1 MNISSLCHNFDE
13 LQTLLARINIKF
25 NIISITETRLKKRSI
40 RNINID
46 LNGYATEHTPTEASC
61 GGALLYIDSSLNY
74 IVRNDLKLYK
84 TRELESVFIEI
95 INPKGKNVIVACIY
109 RHPSM
114 NPTEFID
121 IYLSELLQ
129 KLSRKDKKIMLMGD
143 FNIDLLKYDTNKD
156 STMFLDIMYTNFL
169 LPYIT
174 IPTRVT
180 THSKT
185 LIDNIFSNNI
195 EDGLISGNIITTI
208 SDHYA
213 QFLLQKNIKIEKK
226 EKNIFR
232 HNFKNFNED
241 LFDYKL
247 NQINWNAI
255 LEIDKKDIDTSF
267 NNFFLTFNSLLQQH
281 APIKKLSNK
290 EIKTLRKPWITSGI
304 LKSINKKNKIDRK
317 SARTKNV
324 VKKEELHEL
333 YKTYKNYLKK

>member
-25 NIISITETRLKKRSI
+25 NIIGITETRLKKHSI

-46 LNGYATEHTPTEASC
+46 LNGYAIEHTPTEASC
-61 GGALLYIDSSLNY
+61 GGALLYIDISLNY
-74 IVRNDLKLYK
+74 IVRNDFKLYK
-84 TRELESVFIEI
+84 KRELESVFIEI

-129 KLSRKDKKIMLMGD
+129 KLSREDKTIMLMGD

-169 LPYIT
+169 LPYRK

-290 EIKTLRKPWITSGI
+290 EIKTLRKPWITSRI
-304 LKSINKKNKIDRK
+304 IKSINKKKKMSSRKKSYMNSIKPIKI
-317 SARTKNV
+317 T
-324 VKKEELHEL
+324 
-333 YKTYKNYLKK
+333 

>member
-1 MNISSLCHNFDE
+1 MKFLI
-13 LQTLLARINIKF
+13 LL
-25 NIISITETRLKKRSI
+25 
-40 RNINID
+40 
-46 LNGYATEHTPTEASC
+46 
-61 GGALLYIDSSLNY
+61 
-74 IVRNDLKLYK
+74 
-84 TRELESVFIEI
+84 
-95 INPKGKNVIVACIY
+95 IVACTY

-114 NPTEFID
+114 NPTELID

-129 KLSRKDKKIMLMGD
+129 KLSREDKTIMLMSD

-185 LIDNIFSNNI
+185 LIDNTFSDNI

-267 NNFFLTFNSLLQQH
+267 NNFFLIFNSLLQQH
-281 APIKKLSNK
+281 APIKNLSNK

-304 LKSINKKNKIDRK
+304 LKSINKKNKIHRK

-324 VKKEELHEL
+324 VKKEDFNEFFCDIPKRIEKKKRETRRKYQHYLLNPVVNTFHLDPANPEEVQS
-333 YKTYKNYLKK
+333 YIKTLKNNKSTGPSSIPNKLLRQFKKPLSEPLTLRINLTFTEGKFPAILKMGKFFPVHKKRI

>member
-25 NIISITETRLKKRSI
+25 NIIGITETRLKKHSI

-46 LNGYATEHTPTEASC
+46 LNGYAIEHTPTEASC
-61 GGALLYIDSSLNY
+61 GGALLYIDISLNY
-74 IVRNDLKLYK
+74 IVRNDFKLYK
-84 TRELESVFIEI
+84 KRELESVFIEI

-109 RHPSM
+109 RRPSM

-129 KLSRKDKKIMLMGD
+129 KLSREDKTIMLMGD

-169 LPYIT
+169 LPYRK

-290 EIKTLRKPWITSGI
+290 EIKTLRKPWITSRI
-304 LKSINKKNKIDRK
+304 IKSINKKKKMSSRKKSYMNSIKPIKI
-317 SARTKNV
+317 T
-324 VKKEELHEL
+324 
-333 YKTYKNYLKK
+333 

>member
-1 MNISSLCHNFDE
+1 MPLLFLKFISVNKKGSSSENVLLDKLSGAINGGNLENSSSYFDVDNVNTKFSKNQFDGINFFHMNISSLCHNFDE
-13 LQTLLARINIKF
+13 LQTLLARTNIKF
-25 NIISITETRLKKRSI
+25 NIIGITETRLKKHSI

-46 LNGYATEHTPTEASC
+46 LNGNAIEHTPTEASC

-84 TRELESVFIEI
+84 KRELESVFIEI
-95 INPKGKNVIVACIY
+95 INPKGKNVIVSCIY

-114 NPTEFID
+114 NPTEFTD

-129 KLSRKDKKIMLMGD
+129 KLSREDKTIMLMGD

-180 THSKT
+180 THSET

-195 EDGLISGNIITTI
+195 EDGLIFGNIITTI

-213 QFLLQKNIKIEKK
+213 QFLLQKNINIEKK
-226 EKNIFR
+226 R
-232 HNFKNFNED
+232 HISSQ
-241 LFDYKL
+241 L
-247 NQINWNAI
+247 
-255 LEIDKKDIDTSF
+255 
-267 NNFFLTFNSLLQQH
+267 
-281 APIKKLSNK
+281 
-290 EIKTLRKPWITSGI
+290 
-304 LKSINKKNKIDRK
+304 
-317 SARTKNV
+317 
-324 VKKEELHEL
+324 
-333 YKTYKNYLKK
+333 

>member
-1 MNISSLCHNFDE
+1 M
-13 LQTLLARINIKF
+13 
-25 NIISITETRLKKRSI
+25 
-40 RNINID
+40 
-46 LNGYATEHTPTEASC
+46 
-61 GGALLYIDSSLNY
+61 
-74 IVRNDLKLYK
+74 
-84 TRELESVFIEI
+84 
-95 INPKGKNVIVACIY
+95 IVACIY

-129 KLSRKDKKIMLMGD
+129 KLSREDKTIMLMGD

-185 LIDNIFSNNI
+185 LIDNIFSSNI

-226 EKNIFR
+226 EKIYFVIT
-232 HNFKNFNED
+232 
-241 LFDYKL
+241 L
-247 NQINWNAI
+247 
-255 LEIDKKDIDTSF
+255 
-267 NNFFLTFNSLLQQH
+267 
-281 APIKKLSNK
+281 
-290 EIKTLRKPWITSGI
+290 KTLMKIYLT
-304 LKSINKKNKIDRK
+304 IN
-317 SARTKNV
+317 
-324 VKKEELHEL
+324 
-333 YKTYKNYLKK
+333 